1 MSSTHT
7 VTENNKVDLHIT
19 NGSNQGGISFGN
31 SGSISSG
38 SNGFM
43 LSITKGKP
51 IEKDNPQKVSSETKT
66 DEKNK
71 FSIMNHSSTLF
82 KIS

>member
-1 MSSTHT
+1 MTYIHT
-7 VTENNKVDLHIT
+7 VKENNKVNIHIT
-19 NGSNQGGISFGN
+19 NGANQGGITFGK

-38 SNGFM
+38 SNGFTFAIPPEK
-43 LSITKGKP
+43 L
-51 IEKDNPQKVSSETKT
+51 IEKDNKNVSSETKP

-82 KIS
+82 KIT